1 MRAPDFWL
9 IDGDLDAALAFASS
23 LPRAEGLGYVYVL
36 ALTNGNC
43 KLGST
48 TDLAKRLVQHRTE
61 TARYGVSIRRC
72 LATRPHFN
80 YRAVESGALRSLG
93 NDGRREVLPNDP
105 STVRRAV
112 EAQRPEWT
120 APQDYVPRH
129 RSAWALCNAL
139 MQRIAAGLGMAPQG
153 GLTREASR
161 ILDAHVEVGRRTG
174 LSETEAMLNALAVIE
189 ATTGIDLRSL
199 RAVLLEVN

>member
-1 MRAPDFWL
+1 MRVPDFWR
-9 IDGDLDAALAFASS
+9 IDGDLCAALDFASS
-23 LPRAEGLGYVYVL
+23 LPRAEGLGFVYVL
-36 ALTNGNC
+36 ALSNGNC

-80 YRAVESGALRSLG
+80 YRAVESGALWWLG
-93 NDGRREVLPNDP
+93 SEGRREVLPKDL

-139 MQRIAAGLGMAPQG
+139 MQSIAAGLGIASQG
-153 GLTREASR
+153 ELTREASR
-161 ILDAHVEVGRRTG
+161 ILDAHVELGRRTG
-174 LSETEAMLNALAVIE
+174 LSETEGMLNALAVIE
-189 ATTGIDLRSL
+189 ARTGIDLRPL
-199 RAVLLEVN
+199 RAALLEVQ